1 MRSVIGPHRSAAFIS
16 FRSGSIVLRV
26 LLALLSLGIILAVLG
41 GAAWLW
47 TGAGTPE
54 LAVPDEIGIPADVAA
69 SNLRKLGLTVELI
82 DEQGPDTMVG
92 QVLRMAPSPGS
103 FVKPGRRIILYVGAG
118 AGVISVPDL
127 VGTYLI
133 DAENR
138 LARAGVESGVL
149 GGLRL
154 GERTQVGHDSPAGT
168 ILSQQ
173 PAPGTLV
180 KPGTAVSIVVAVPG
194 DGTRMPNLV
203 DKPVAAAIDSLAI
216 GGYTPIQEPYY
227 TTARAP
233 GTILSQ
239 EPAPGSLLR
248 PDQVIRLIIATP
260 PASRSDAVDPTPPP
274 DPTSAPTGSEPTTR
288 TPGAE
293 DLDNIKPAPT
303 RAPEGRPL

>member
-1 MRSVIGPHRSAAFIS
+1 MLSAAGPLRSPAFVS
-16 FRSGSIVLRV
+16 SRSGSAILRF

-47 TGAGTPE
+47 RGAGTPE

-69 SNLRKLGLTVELI
+69 SNLRKLGLAVEII

-103 FVKPGRRIILYVGAG
+103 LVKPGRRIILYVGAG
-118 AGVISVPDL
+118 AGIIAVPDL

-154 GERTQVGHDSPAGT
+154 GERSQVGHDSPAGT
-168 ILSQQ
+168 ILSQL

-180 KPGTAVSIVVAVPG
+180 SPGTAVSIVVAVPN

-203 DKPVAAAIDSLAI
+203 DKPVATAIDSLAI
-216 GGYTPIQEPYY
+216 GGYTPLQEPYF

-239 EPAPGSLLR
+239 EPAPGSLLG
-248 PDQVIRLIIATP
+248 PDQVIRLIVATP
-260 PASRSDAVDPTPPP
+260 PASRIDAVEP
-274 DPTSAPTGSEPTTR
+274 SALPGPATAPEAIEPTTG
-288 TPGAE
+288 TPGAG
-293 DLDNIKPAPT
+293 DLDNVKPAPT